1 MHRRWRVR
9 HSYPQPVV
17 DLVRLLLPLHAVR
30 KISGL
35 LDIPMSVIYR
45 WRALERANG
54 VASVSSHADE
64 RSISSAVAR
73 CHELGFRFT
82 DRPAAANRPPWP
94 SLVPAQPVPEASASV
109 RETSDRMPD
118 AGGCVEDGTELVDA
132 TPGVVELPSGTC
144 AAGQRYTFDARKER
158 SARKVRQRLEAAR
171 RMIDAEYFLEIDCR
185 ILADAAQMSR
195 HHFIRMFSHLFGSTP
210 HQYLIH
216 TRVQAAKRLLLASR
230 EPIEVIAAGVGFRSG
245 QGLNR
250 AFKQTE
256 GVSVS
261 KFCGAIGK
269 HASITRRVTPFGAPG
284 QDYAYSGASDAMPS
298 VASGAFASSSTC

>member
-30 KISGL
+30 KISDL

-54 VASVSSHADE
+54 VAPASSLADE
-64 RSISSAVAR
+64 RTISSAVAR

-82 DRPAAANRPPWP
+82 DRPAAANRPLWP
-94 SLVPAQPVPEASASV
+94 SLVPAQPLPEVSTPA
-109 RETSDRMPD
+109 RETSGRVSD
-118 AGGCVEDGTELVDA
+118 AGASVDDGTEPADT
-132 TPGVVELPSGTC
+132 TPDVVELQSGTC
-144 AAGQRYTFDARKER
+144 ATGQCYTFDARKER
-158 SARKVRQRLEAAR
+158 STRRVRQRLEAAR
-171 RMIDAEYFLEIDCR
+171 RMIDTEYFLEIDCR
-185 ILADAAQMSR
+185 TLAGAAQMSR

-245 QGLNR
+245 QSLNR

-261 KFCGAIGK
+261 KFCSTIGK
-269 HASITRRVTPFGAPG
+269 HESITRIAAPFRAPG
-284 QDYAYSGASDAMPS
+284 QDLAHTRASDAMTS
-298 VASGAFASSSTC
+298 VASGAFAFSSTC

>member
-17 DLVRLLLPLHAVR
+17 ELVRLLLPLHAVR
-30 KISGL
+30 EISGL

-54 VASVSSHADE
+54 IASELSLADE
-64 RSISSAVAR
+64 RTISSAVAR

-82 DRPAAANRPPWP
+82 DRPAAANRPLWP
-94 SLVPAQPVPEASASV
+94 SLVPPQPLPEKVASV
-109 RETSDRMPD
+109 RVPPD
-118 AGGCVEDGTELVDA
+118 QPFDTAAGVGDDTELPNA
-132 TPGVVELPSGTC
+132 TQNVAELQVGACKTALC
-144 AAGQRYTFDARKER
+144 YTFDARKER
-158 SARKVRQRLEAAR
+158 SACRVRQRLEAAR
-171 RMIDAEYFLEIDCR
+171 RMIDVEYFLEIDCR
-185 ILADAAQMSR
+185 TLADAAQMSR

-210 HQYLIH
+210 HQYLIR

-245 QGLNR
+245 QSLNR

-261 KFCGAIGK
+261 RFCGAGGK
-269 HASITRRVTPFGAPG
+269 HAPITQRATPFRAPG
-284 QDYAYSGASDAMPS
+284 PDSARARAGDATTP